1 MVKNKVTVLIR
12 TADGYEFDSSVQVV
26 DKGLSTKDFNVL
38 KKKVSKKYKEASSQD
53 DIIYFTIRMWLG
65 KEKSNWKINGDNLD
79 ELLEKLD
86 TIAEEGGF
94 VE

>member
-26 DKGLSTKDFNVL
+26 DKPLSSKDFNIL

>member
-26 DKGLSTKDFNVL
+26 DKPLSSKDFNIL

-79 ELLEKLD
+79 ELLAKLD

-94 VE
+94 IE

>member
-1 MVKNKVTVLIR
+1 MIKNKVTVLIR

-26 DKGLSTKDFNVL
+26 DKPLSSKDFNVL
-38 KKKVSKKYKEASSQD
+38 KKKVSKKYKEAFSQD

-79 ELLEKLD
+79 ELLAKLD

-94 VE
+94 IE

>member
-1 MVKNKVTVLIR
+1 MIKNKVTVLIR

-26 DKGLSTKDFNVL
+26 DKPLSSKDFNIL
-38 KKKVSKKYKEASSQD
+38 KKKVSKKYKEAFSQD

-79 ELLEKLD
+79 ELLAKLD

-94 VE
+94 IE

>member
-1 MVKNKVTVLIR
+1 MIKNKVTVLIR
-12 TADGYEFDSSVQVV
+12 AADGFEFDSSVQVV
-26 DKGLSTKDFNVL
+26 DKPLSSKDFNVL

-79 ELLEKLD
+79 ELLAKLD

-94 VE
+94 IE

>member
-26 DKGLSTKDFNVL
+26 DKHLSSKDFNVL

>member
-26 DKGLSTKDFNVL
+26 DKPLSSKDFNVL
-38 KKKVSKKYKEASSQD
+38 KKKVSKKYKEAFSQD

-79 ELLEKLD
+79 ELLAKLD

>member
-26 DKGLSTKDFNVL
+26 DKGLSTKDFNIL

-79 ELLEKLD
+79 ELLAKLD

-94 VE
+94 IG

>member
-26 DKGLSTKDFNVL
+26 DKPLSSKDFNVL

-79 ELLEKLD
+79 ELLAKLD

-94 VE
+94 IE

>member
-79 ELLEKLD
+79 ELLAKLD

-94 VE
+94 SE

>member
-26 DKGLSTKDFNVL
+26 DKPLSSKDFNVL
-38 KKKVSKKYKEASSQD
+38 KKKVSKKYKEAFSQD

-79 ELLEKLD
+79 ELLAKLD

-94 VE
+94 SE

>member
-1 MVKNKVTVLIR
+1 MIKNKVTVLIR

-26 DKGLSTKDFNVL
+26 DKPLSSKDFNVL

-79 ELLEKLD
+79 ELLAKLD

-94 VE
+94 IE